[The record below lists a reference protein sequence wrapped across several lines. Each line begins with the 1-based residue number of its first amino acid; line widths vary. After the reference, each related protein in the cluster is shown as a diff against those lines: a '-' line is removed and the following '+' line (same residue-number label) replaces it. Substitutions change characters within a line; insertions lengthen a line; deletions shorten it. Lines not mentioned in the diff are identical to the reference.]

1 MGSMIICEKET
12 RSRHSDKGGRGRE
25 ASRGGAGLRPRA
37 PAHLSVIFEI
47 FVCPA
52 QLLYQ
57 NWI

>member
-1 MGSMIICEKET
+1 MGSMIICEK
-12 RSRHSDKGGRGRE
+12 SDQVWVLRQGGRE
-25 ASRGGAGLRPRA
+25 DGGGGVGLRPQA